1 MKKDNNIGIVV
12 AVFLVVMTFVM
23 ASVTFAANSVTIV
36 GTVNDDYTLVDDEG
50 EIYFI
55 AESEYGDELA
65 ENAGVRV
72 SVTGIVEEEDGG
84 PVIRVQSYKIIRK

>member
-1 MKKDNNIGIVV
+1 MKKDNNLGIVV
-12 AVFLVVMTFVM
+12 AVFLVFITFGM
-23 ASVTFAANSVTIV
+23 AVFAFAANSVTIV

-55 AESEYGDELA
+55 AESENGDQLA

-72 SVTGIVEEEDGG
+72 SVTGIVEEDDHG
-84 PVIRVQSYKIIRK
+84 PVIHIQSYKIIRE

>member
-1 MKKDNNIGIVV
+1 MKKQNNIGIAV
-12 AVFLVVMTFVM
+12 AVFLVVTTFVM
-23 ASVTFAANSVTIV
+23 AGFAFAANSVTIV

-55 AESEYGDELA
+55 ADSEKGEQLA

-84 PVIRVQSYKIIRK
+84 PVIRVQSYKIIRE

>member
-12 AVFLVVMTFVM
+12 AVFFVVMTFVI
-23 ASVTFAANSVTIV
+23 AAVTVAANSVTIV

-55 AESEYGDELA
+55 AESEYGDQLA
-65 ENAGVRV
+65 ENVGVRA
-72 SVTGIVEEEDGG
+72 SVIGIVEEDDNG
-84 PVIRVQSYKIIRK
+84 PVIHIHSYKIIRK